1 MLTTMDGNMNIQFEN
16 FPVEL
21 QSKTLSLVEFCADQ
35 LMDKELSDCLE
46 IIIEGAPGLL
56 TDDDELAYS
65 HWEYEWEQP
74 SDFRI
79 VVDTDI
85 KLRLLF
91 TTIAHEMVHVKQ
103 YATEELKE
111 RFDPYTRHI
120 WQGQEFITKDIDYY
134 DRPWEIEAHG
144 RETGLFIRW
153 CEKTNLASEE
163 WTQEN
168 PYN

>member
-1 MLTTMDGNMNIQFEN
+1 MIIKFEN
-16 FPVEL
+16 FPADL
-21 QSKTLSLVEFCADQ
+21 QEKTSSLVEFCADR
-35 LMDKELSDCLE
+35 LMDQNLTDCLE
-46 IIIEGAPGLL
+46 ITIEGAPGLL
-56 TDDDELAYS
+56 DDDGELAYS

-74 SDFRI
+74 CDFRI

-111 RFDPYTRHI
+111 RFEPNQKHI
-120 WQGQEFITKDIDYY
+120 WQDQEFVTENIDYY

-144 RETGLFIRW
+144 RETGLFVHW
-153 CEKTNLASEE
+153 CEQTGLADQE